1 MSLKMEKD
9 PNDFRDYQSPLNLF
23 ENFRDGELNTKE
35 VLRDQVRLYV
45 LVMSCTRFRSKLAKW
60 LSVRL

>member
-1 MSLKMEKD
+1 MEKD

-45 LVMSCTRFRSKLAKW
+45 LVMSCTRFRSQFG
-60 LSVRL
+60 

>member
-1 MSLKMEKD
+1 MTQAEWFMSLKMEKD

-45 LVMSCTRFRSKLAKW
+45 LVMSCTRFRSQFG
-60 LSVRL
+60 